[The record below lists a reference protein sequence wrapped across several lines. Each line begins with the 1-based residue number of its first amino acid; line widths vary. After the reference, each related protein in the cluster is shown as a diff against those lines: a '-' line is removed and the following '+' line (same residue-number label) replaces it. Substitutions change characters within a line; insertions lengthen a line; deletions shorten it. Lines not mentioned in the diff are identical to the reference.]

1 MFKIIFVLAVGVV
14 GIIEWLKNLLPS
26 KVTENKTVLTITS
39 GVVSAVTGVVYAML
53 FTEKTSADFLIYGAG
68 TVGIVQVCYT
78 TLLQTFKAVVT
89 KLKNKY
95 TTSSLDSDK
104 LSDEI
109 TEKIE
114 TTVKEVIEKS
124 VSK

>member
-1 MFKIIFVLAVGVV
+1 MLNMIFVLAVGVV
-14 GIIEWLKNLLPS
+14 GIIEWLKNILPS

-39 GVVSAVTGVVYAML
+39 GVISAVSGVVYAVL
-53 FTEKTSADFLIYGAG
+53 FTDKTPADIIIYGAG
-68 TVGIVQVCYT
+68 TVGVVQVCYT
-78 TLLQTFKAVVT
+78 TLLQAFKAVIT

-95 TTSSLDSDK
+95 TASGIDSDA

-114 TTVKEVIEKS
+114 TAVKEAIEKAT
-124 VSK
+124 SK